1 MAEGRENLHDA
12 SLAKAIAGWGQ
23 QHLAKPGPVPVLA
36 ISGAQGIGKTTAI
49 QQFRAMPEVN
59 VAVLSLDDFYLPKQ
73 DRHLLAKSVHPLC
86 ATRGAPGTHDIPLLT
101 QTIETLKAAS
111 SRSKVCWPVF
121 DKRTDDRAPEQS
133 EQSEQSEQTEQSGRS
148 DRSGQPD
155 LSANSFAGAPDAIL
169 IEGWMMGALPD
180 PSAASANP
188 INDLEAEEDLQGVW
202 RAWQERSL
210 EDSYLPLWQDI
221 DAFLHVLA
229 PGFGTVLDWRCEQEE
244 TTLGLAK
251 GSLPPDR
258 RAWVSRFIQ
267 HYERITRR
275 MLAGEH
281 VEGTCLQV
289 DADRQLTISNL

>member
-1 MAEGRENLHDA
+1 MTEGRENLHPN

-49 QQFRAMPEVN
+49 QQFRAMPEVS

-86 ATRGAPGTHDIPLLT
+86 ATRGAPGTHDVPLLQ
-101 QTIETLKAAS
+101 QTIKALKAAGS
-111 SRSKVCWPVF
+111 GSKVCWPMF
-121 DKRTDDRAPEQS
+121 DKQTDDRAP
-133 EQSEQSEQTEQSGRS
+133 EQSGRS

-180 PSAASANP
+180 PSAASAAP
-188 INDLEAEEDLQGVW
+188 INDLEAEEDPQGVW

-229 PGFGTVLDWRCEQEE
+229 PGFETVLDWRCEQEE
-244 TTLGLAK
+244 ATLGLAK

-275 MLAGEH
+275 MLAGERMK
-281 VEGTCLQV
+281 GSCLHV
-289 DADRQLTISNL
+289 DADRQLPISDV